1 MKAAVNS
8 RLSAPFELQQQGR
21 GMVTAYIDSIDMTQD
36 GKLGNAEHL
45 AHGFVA
51 HSHYQR
57 G

>member
-1 MKAAVNS
+1 
-8 RLSAPFELQQQGR
+8 
-21 GMVTAYIDSIDMTQD
+21 MVTAYIDSIDMTQD